1 MKQQTLTLT
10 RKIIKPL
17 AATTRPQIFVHT
29 MGGLGNQLYQYA
41 FCKAYELKH
50 GVKVNF
56 ISLFFW
62 SKYVREVLFY
72 RFTKNHQALGYHN
85 GFCLDVFKTRN
96 FNIVWNNIRCWLN
109 LKARNIIRYN
119 ENECSIK
126 PETAMRDGKNVLFFG
141 YFCDVGLFNEYRE
154 EILKDLVIKNLSLDA
169 KFWEEEIKNTK
180 NSVSV
185 HIRRGDYVINP
196 IVRKS
201 AVCLSEDSNYYN
213 LAINHIKKAIGDD
226 INLFIFS
233 DDLHWVSENMKLD
246 AKNIQ
251 YVEFKNQKKNSH
263 EDMHLM
269 SLCNNNITANSTFS
283 WWGGWMNKNPNKIVT
298 APLAWTKKDE
308 EFIPMNKG
316 LIYDGLILIDY
327 TKNTLQSKKSIL

>member
-1 MKQQTLTLT
+1 MSQLIFL
-10 RKIIKPL
+10 KPK
-17 AATTRPQIFVHT
+17 
-29 MGGLGNQLYQYA
+29 GGLGNQLFQYA
-41 FCKAYELKH
+41 AALIFKQTFDGHIFIFSPAANKH
-50 GVKVNF
+50 SGKDYRSMFEGYPTNVNIF
-56 ISLFFW
+56 TEYVYYQENAFEAFDPHKF
-62 SKYVREVLFY
+62 KYNSITLD
-72 RFTKNHQALGYHN
+72 GYFQH
-85 GFCLDVFKTRN
+85 
-96 FNIVWNNIRCWLN
+96 
-109 LKARNIIRYN
+109 YP
-119 ENECSIK
+119 SIK
-126 PETAMRDGKNVLFFG
+126 SAIPAIINHFTQSSSIKTVIPEFK
-141 YFCDVGLFNEYRE
+141 EYAF
-154 EILKDLVIKNLSLDA
+154 L
-169 KFWEEEIKNTK
+169 
-180 NSVSV
+180 

-233 DDLHWVSENMKLD
+233 DDLHWVSENMKFD

-269 SLCNNNITANSTFS
+269 SLCNHNITANSTFS

-308 EFIPMNKG
+308 EFILMNKG
-316 LIYDGLILIDY
+316 LIYDSLILIDY